1 MSKAD
6 KLPLDMEPV
15 VHDDNTIFKLKAGD
29 QSFIAPYSMDNCS
42 NANPELK
49 VNRGINFWCVMFLSC
64 YVMYRPYAKMAAF
77 KLFFCL
83 YSK

>member
-42 NANPELK
+42 NANPELIL
-49 VNRGINFWCVMFLSC
+49 NRGINFWCVMFLSC
-64 YVMYRPYAKMAAF
+64 YVMYSLR
-77 KLFFCL
+77 LFHL
-83 YSK
+83 KSEGQRV